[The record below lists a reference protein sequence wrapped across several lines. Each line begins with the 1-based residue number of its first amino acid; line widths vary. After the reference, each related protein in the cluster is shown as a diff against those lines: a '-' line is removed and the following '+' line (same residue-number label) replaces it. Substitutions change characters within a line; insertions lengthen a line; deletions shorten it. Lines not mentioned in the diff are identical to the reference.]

1 MTKKEFVELFAK
13 KGEFASKAEAEK
25 KAKAF
30 LETLEEALVKGEEVI
45 FTGWG
50 KWEVVEKAERIGRN
64 PQTGEEITIPA
75 RKAIK
80 FKAGK
85 ALEEKINLK

>member
-1 MTKKEFVELFAK
+1 MLLKQKLKKK
-13 KGEFASKAEAEK
+13 T
-25 KAKAF
+25 KAF
-30 LETLEEALVKGEEVI
+30 LETVETALIQGEEVI

-75 RKAIK
+75 KKAIK
-80 FKAGK
+80 FKTGK
-85 ALEEKINLK
+85 SLEEKINLK

>member
-1 MTKKEFVELFAK
+1 MTKKEFVELYFE
-13 KGEFASKAEAEK
+13 KGGFETKTEAERK
-25 KAKAF
+25 MKVF
-30 LETLEEALVKGEEVI
+30 LETVEEALVKGEEVI

-50 KWEVVEKAERIGRN
+50 KWEVVEKAERVGRN
-64 PQTGEEITIPA
+64 PKTGEEITIPA

-85 ALEEKINLK
+85 ALEEKVNK

>member
-1 MTKKEFVELFAK
+1 MTKKEFVDLYFE
-13 KGEFASKAEAEK
+13 KGGFETKTEAERK
-25 KAKAF
+25 MKAF
-30 LETLEEALVKGEEVI
+30 LETVEEALVKGEEVI

-50 KWEVVEKAERIGRN
+50 KWEVVEKAERVGRN
-64 PQTGEEITIPA
+64 PKTGEEITIPA

-85 ALEEKINLK
+85 ALEEKVNK

>member
-30 LETLEEALVKGEEVI
+30 LETVETALIQGEEVS
-45 FTGWG
+45 FVGWG

>member
-1 MTKKEFVELFAK
+1 MTKKEFVDLYFE
-13 KGEFASKAEAEK
+13 KGGFETKTEAERK
-25 KAKAF
+25 MKAF
-30 LETLEEALVKGEEVI
+30 LETVEEALVKGEEVI

-50 KWEVVEKAERIGRN
+50 KWEVVEKAERVGRN
-64 PQTGEEITIPA
+64 PKTGEEITIPA

-85 ALEEKINLK
+85 ALEERVNK

>member
-1 MTKKEFVELFAK
+1 MTKKEFVDLYFE
-13 KGEFASKAEAEK
+13 KGGFETKVEAEK

-30 LETLEEALVKGEEVI
+30 LETVEEALVKGEEVI

-50 KWEVVEKAERIGRN
+50 KWEVVEKAERVGRN
-64 PQTGEEITIPA
+64 PKTGEEVVIPA
-75 RKAIK
+75 KKAIK

-85 ALEEKINLK
+85 ALEEKVNK

>member
-1 MTKKEFVELFAK
+1 MTKKEFVELYFE
-13 KGEFASKAEAEK
+13 KGGFETKTEAERK
-25 KAKAF
+25 MKAF
-30 LETLEEALVKGEEVI
+30 LETVETALIQGEEVI

-50 KWEVVEKAERIGRN
+50 KWEVVEKAERVGRN
-64 PQTGEEITIPA
+64 PKTGEEITIPA

-85 ALEEKINLK
+85 ALEEKVNK

>member
-1 MTKKEFVELFAK
+1 MTKKEFVELYFE
-13 KGEFASKAEAEK
+13 KGGFETKVEAEK

-30 LETLEEALVKGEEVI
+30 LETVEEALVKGEEVI

-50 KWEVVEKAERIGRN
+50 KWEVVEKAERVGRN
-64 PQTGEEITIPA
+64 PKTGEEVVIPA
-75 RKAIK
+75 KKAIK

-85 ALEEKINLK
+85 ALEEKVNK

>member
-1 MTKKEFVELFAK
+1 MTKKEFVELYFE
-13 KGEFASKAEAEK
+13 KGEFETKVEAEK

-30 LETLEEALVKGEEVI
+30 LDTVEEALVKGEEVI

-64 PQTGEEITIPA
+64 PKTGEEITIPA
-75 RKAIK
+75 KKAIK
-80 FKAGK
+80 FKVGK
-85 ALEEKINLK
+85 ALEEKVNK

>member
-1 MTKKEFVELFAK
+1 MTKKEFVDLYFE
-13 KGEFASKAEAEK
+13 KGGFETKVEAEK

-30 LETLEEALVKGEEVI
+30 LETIEEALVKGEEVI

-50 KWEVVEKAERIGRN
+50 KWEVVEKAERVGRN
-64 PQTGEEITIPA
+64 PKTGEEVVIPA
-75 RKAIK
+75 KKAIK

-85 ALEEKINLK
+85 ALEEKVNK

>member
-1 MTKKEFVELFAK
+1 MTKKEFVELYFE
-13 KGEFASKAEAEK
+13 KGEFETKTEAERK
-25 KAKAF
+25 MKAF
-30 LETLEEALVKGEEVI
+30 LETVEEALVQGEDII

-50 KWEVVEKAERIGRN
+50 KWEIVERAERIGRN
-64 PQTGEEITIPA
+64 PKTGEEVVIPT

-85 ALEEKINLK
+85 SLEEKVNK

>member
-1 MTKKEFVELFAK
+1 MTKKEFVELYFE
-13 KGEFASKAEAEK
+13 KGEFETKTEAER

-30 LETLEEALVKGEEVI
+30 LETVEEALAKGEEVS
-45 FTGWG
+45 FVGWG
-50 KWEVVEKAERIGRN
+50 KWEVVEKAERVGRN
-64 PQTGEEITIPA
+64 PKTGEEITIPA

-85 ALEEKINLK
+85 SLEEKIR

>member
-1 MTKKEFVELFAK
+1 MTKKEFVELYFE
-13 KGEFASKAEAEK
+13 KGGFETKTEAERK
-25 KAKAF
+25 MKAF
-30 LETLEEALVKGEEVI
+30 LETVEEALVKGEEVI

-80 FKAGK
+80 FKVGK
-85 ALEEKINLK
+85 ALEEKVNK

>member
-1 MTKKEFVELFAK
+1 MTKKEFVELYFE
-13 KGEFASKAEAEK
+13 KGGFETKVEAEK

-30 LETLEEALVKGEEVI
+30 LDTVEEALVKGEEVI

-64 PQTGEEITIPA
+64 PKTGEEITIPA
-75 RKAIK
+75 KKAIK
-80 FKAGK
+80 FKVGK
-85 ALEEKINLK
+85 ALEEKVNK